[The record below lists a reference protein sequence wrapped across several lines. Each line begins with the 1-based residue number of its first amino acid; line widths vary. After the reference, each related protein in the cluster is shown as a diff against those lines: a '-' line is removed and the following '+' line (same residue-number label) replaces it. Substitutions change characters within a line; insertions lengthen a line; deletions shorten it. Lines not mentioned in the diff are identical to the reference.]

1 MMTGCSLVTHY
12 NVAMC
17 HHYWDS
23 RNLPAHLFDE
33 FSIQANLRQHGLV
46 SDAYPLKLVP
56 VVRLNEAGNHGS

>member
-1 MMTGCSLVTHY
+1 
-12 NVAMC
+12 MC